1 MDETTQEDWLDRQ
14 LRETA
19 PYIDD
24 DGFTARMLQQLPA
37 PSRSRRSMRGV
48 ILLGITVLASAIAY
62 VLSDGGRF
70 ISDDLMRLTAWPMQ
84 RLLLLALAS
93 GILVTAIGFVA
104 AISKSRE
111 LQS

>member
-14 LRETA
+14 LREAA

-24 DGFTARMLQQLPA
+24 DGFTVRVLQQLPT
-37 PSRSRRSMRGV
+37 PVRSRRSMRGV

-70 ISDDLMRLTAWPMQ
+70 VRDDLMRLAAWPMQ
-84 RLLLLALAS
+84 WLLLLALAS

-104 AISKSRE
+104 AISKSHE